1 MPNQPSTTPSAPH
14 APDLSDVLLN
24 HCDLGKQAADHTVVD
39 ILQAIRIHL
48 NMEVAFISEFV
59 GDKRVLR
66 FVESDLAKNPLQVG
80 QGKPLDET
88 FCQYIVDG
96 RLPELMPDVQ
106 NNPQAVQLLSNL
118 PLTIGAHIGI
128 PIRLADGSLYGTFCC
143 FSRYADPTLNQRDLS
158 LLRVFAE
165 LAGKVIGRERQ
176 RKVESY
182 RLHERVR
189 RILKNGHLSSVY
201 QPLFDLSSKQIV
213 GFESVARFAYQPLQA
228 PDMWFKDALE
238 CGLGVELESRAIMM
252 ALRALPYLKP
262 PLYLSIN
269 ASPQMIMAGSL
280 EKLLDGIGNLSRLAL
295 EITEHAIVHQYQEIA
310 RLLQPFRAR
319 GLKVAIDDAGAGYA
333 SFRHILNLTPDYIKL
348 DISLMRGIDSDPARR
363 ALAAAFIQFSN
374 ETGSEL
380 IAEGI
385 ETSAEL
391 NTLMELGINKAQG
404 FLLGKPIQL
413 GELSALELA
422 KTQATVQHAQWRR
435 P

>member
-1 MPNQPSTTPSAPH
+1 MPTQSSASSAHH

-24 HCDLGKQAADHTVVD
+24 HNDRSEQASDHTVID

-59 GDKRVLR
+59 GDRRILR
-66 FVESDLAKNPLQVG
+66 FIESNWASNPLQVG
-80 QGKPLDET
+80 QGNPLDET

-96 RLPELMPDVQ
+96 SLPELMPDVQ
-106 NNPQAVQLLSNL
+106 KNPQAVKILSNL

-143 FSRYADPTLNQRDLS
+143 FSRHADPTLNQRDLS

-176 RKVESY
+176 HQIERH

-189 RILKNGHLSSVY
+189 RILKNGDLSLVY
-201 QPLFDLSSKQIV
+201 QPLFDLNSRQII
-213 GFESVARFAYQPLQA
+213 GFESLARFAHQPLQA
-228 PDMWFKDALE
+228 PDVWFKDALE
-238 CGLGVELESRAIMM
+238 CGLGVELESRAITM
-252 ALRALPYLKP
+252 ALRALPCLKS

-269 ASPQMIMAGSL
+269 ASPQTIMAGSL
-280 EKLLDGIGNLSRLAL
+280 KKLLSGISNLSRLTL
-295 EITEHAIVHQYQEIA
+295 EITEHAIVHQYQEIT
-310 RLLQPFRAR
+310 RLLQPYRAR
-319 GLKVAIDDAGAGYA
+319 GLQVAIDDAGAGYA
-333 SFRHILNLTPDYIKL
+333 SFRHILNLAPDYIKL

-374 ETGSEL
+374 DTGSEL

-404 FLLGKPIQL
+404 FLLGKPMQL
-413 GELSALELA
+413 DELPAVVLA
-422 KTQATVQHAQWRR
+422 KPQTTVQH
-435 P
+435 